1 MAEAGFCVDCAQWR
15 YEFNTA
21 FQTQDEQDGFGICDR
36 VEAMR
41 EKPSAPLPASTTNL
55 RTSRPGANS
64 VASCSFPAD
73 WRFTRRRSPVGRLT
87 TSSPWS

>member
-36 VEAMR
+36 VEAMKENPIR
-41 EKPSAPLPASTTNL
+41 ALARIDDEFAH
-55 RTSRPGANS
+55 
-64 VASCSFPAD
+64 FQ
-73 WRFTRRRSPVGRLT
+73 TRREFGCVLFVPR
-87 TSSPWS
+87 